1 VAVNIA
7 GVVDQFQ
14 ARNYDVVTFGDNA
27 LKSKIISIGNS
38 QGIRIPKPIL
48 EQTGLSG
55 EVELVARDGVLL
67 VRAVSGPRAAWAE
80 AFRTMAA
87 KGDDQ
92 LVDAPPASS
101 SRWDGDEWVW

>member
-1 VAVNIA
+1 M
-7 GVVDQFQ
+7 
-14 ARNYDVVTFGDNA
+14 
-27 LKSKIISIGNS
+27 KSKIISIGNS

-48 EQTGLSG
+48 ERTGLSG

-67 VRAVSGPRAAWAE
+67 VRAISGPRAAWAE

-87 KGDDQ
+87 KEDDH

-101 SRWDGDEWVW
+101 SRWDADEWTW

>member
-1 VAVNIA
+1 VNFAV
-7 GVVDQFQ
+7 GVDQFR
-14 ARNYDVVTFGDNA
+14 AREYDVITLGANA
-27 LKSKIISIGNS
+27 LKSKIITIGNS

-48 EQTGLSG
+48 ERTGLSG

-101 SRWDGDEWVW
+101 SRWDGDEWEW